1 MVMMSIQ
8 RRSSS
13 SSEGD
18 EPQPSTSGEPP
29 AKVLRRHP
37 PHRSWQS
44 SRVPTFFDFS
54 SDDSDDERDHEWL
67 PSTLEDAFDPC
78 FDISSSEDE
87 LDSVSQA
94 TTTHDID
101 EPLSNVAAKM
111 IKRNVPG
118 TRRFAWKRKDNIPN
132 LFSFQGSPGVKVKL
146 DVSSTPLEIFSWFF
160 TDDLLDLIVKE
171 TNWYAAAH
179 PPCTSPKMRKWMPT
193 SREELQAYFGIR
205 VIMGLAGRPSYY
217 DYWSS
222 SPVLRHELV
231 AEVMTRD
238 RFDQLTACLHFAHV
252 EEGAP
257 LPEDRMWKLRPV
269 VNALSNSFRSTFMP
283 GQEITI
289 DESLWKFHEK
299 LDINTCNTSKRA
311 TFGLKV
317 CKLCATTGPA
327 AGYTSCFKV
336 YIGQD
341 RGDIPSSTKAVLHLM
356 ETGGFLGL
364 GYQLF
369 VDAWYTSPSLF
380 RILQARNTNAAG
392 RAQLNRK
399 FMPKDLSVRGKGDVD
414 YCSSNGL
421 LALQW
426 KGRDTF
432 TLLSTIH
439 TASMDGSKPSVVVDY
454 NNSMKG
460 FEFGDQMAS
469 YYQMSRHSKAWYRK
483 IFFYLFDLA
492 IVNAWAVH
500 RALGGGESQKTF
512 RSDLAKELLG
522 DFREGADSTRHCTA
536 TRPPVAVRQALQQRR
551 HAVTEIPDGK
561 RRRCR
566 WCSEQGQRKNTRS
579 FCPDCNVGLCT
590 YGCFEAWHTDE

>member
-1 MVMMSIQ
+1 MPPFASIQ

-193 SREELQAYFGIR
+193 SREELQAYLEFG
-205 VIMGLAGRPSYY
+205 
-217 DYWSS
+217 
-222 SPVLRHELV
+222 PVLRHELV

-269 VNALSNSFRSTFMP
+269 
-283 GQEITI
+283 EITI

-492 IVNAWAVH
+492 IVNAWPSIVP
-500 RALGGGESQKTF
+500 R
-512 RSDLAKELLG
+512 RRIIG

>member
-1 MVMMSIQ
+1 
-8 RRSSS
+8 
-13 SSEGD
+13 
-18 EPQPSTSGEPP
+18 
-29 AKVLRRHP
+29 
-37 PHRSWQS
+37 
-44 SRVPTFFDFS
+44 
-54 SDDSDDERDHEWL
+54 
-67 PSTLEDAFDPC
+67 
-78 FDISSSEDE
+78 
-87 LDSVSQA
+87 
-94 TTTHDID
+94 
-101 EPLSNVAAKM
+101 
-111 IKRNVPG
+111 
-118 TRRFAWKRKDNIPN
+118 
-132 LFSFQGSPGVKVKL
+132 
-146 DVSSTPLEIFSWFF
+146 
-160 TDDLLDLIVKE
+160 
-171 TNWYAAAH
+171 
-179 PPCTSPKMRKWMPT
+179 
-193 SREELQAYFGIR
+193 
-205 VIMGLAGRPSYY
+205 
-217 DYWSS
+217 
-222 SPVLRHELV
+222 
-231 AEVMTRD
+231 
-238 RFDQLTACLHFAHV
+238 
-252 EEGAP
+252 
-257 LPEDRMWKLRPV
+257 
-269 VNALSNSFRSTFMP
+269 
-283 GQEITI
+283 
-289 DESLWKFHEK
+289 
-299 LDINTCNTSKRA
+299 
-311 TFGLKV
+311 
-317 CKLCATTGPA
+317 
-327 AGYTSCFKV
+327 
-336 YIGQD
+336 
-341 RGDIPSSTKAVLHLM
+341 
-356 ETGGFLGL
+356 
-364 GYQLF
+364 
-369 VDAWYTSPSLF
+369 
-380 RILQARNTNAAG
+380 
-392 RAQLNRK
+392 
-399 FMPKDLSVRGKGDVD
+399 MPKDLSVRGKGDVD